1 MRVMLGK
8 RLLILP
14 DGVPV
19 DPSRMTEHRAFIDKG
34 LKAAEAE
41 VADAV
46 AMANLHLKPDTI
58 TKSLRQRCM
67 ARYRQVAVIV
77 RRLIFLLALSIQL
90 APARPRA
97 QRQAASQPGVED
109 VTASFGPQL
118 GAFKLAPAKIT
129 PRPESFAAAAGKK
142 PAGPVTAG
150 PLIVRICL
158 LLKVIRE
165 PDAHARRLAFTLR
178 RWRTRGE
185 SKPFIGPSAGQHK
198 LRAEL
203 GLVAG
208 LLPKL
213 LGTAMEDWTNTS

>member
-1 MRVMLGK
+1 MTDNRA
-8 RLLILP
+8 LI
-14 DGVPV
+14 
-19 DPSRMTEHRAFIDKG
+19 EQG

-67 ARYRQVAVIV
+67 ARYRQVALIV
-77 RRLIFLLALSIQL
+77 RRLIFLLALSVQL
-90 APARPRA
+90 APAKPRA
-97 QRQAASQPGVED
+97 LRKAASQPGVED
-109 VTASFGPQL
+109 VTASFGPQP
-118 GAFKLAPAKIT
+118 GAFKLAPAKVT
-129 PRPESFAAAAGKK
+129 PRPESFGATAGKK
-142 PAGPVTAG
+142 PAGPVAAS
-150 PLIVRICL
+150 PLILRICL

-185 SKPFIGPSAGQHK
+185 AKPFIGPSAGQHK
-198 LRAEL
+198 LGSEL

-213 LGTAMEDWTNTS
+213 LGTAMEDWTDTS